1 MRYNAEIP
9 NFPLLCNFISI
20 TSNFQLNVN
29 VAPDEVFAKQKSHS
43 LPLSL
48 FFFILIALL
57 LMSPNIPRPK
67 LFHGVLYEANTTV
80 H

>member
-1 MRYNAEIP
+1 MRYKADIS
-9 NFPLLCNFISI
+9 NFPLLCNFIFI

-29 VAPDEVFAKQKSHS
+29 AALDEVFAKQKSHS
-43 LPLSL
+43 LPISL

-67 LFHGVLYEANTTV
+67 LFHSLLYEANTTV